1 MLTEPS
7 VASVAYT
14 CEDTIEL
21 AAKLA
26 SAVSGSVPGNT
37 VRKPCPGPV
46 LNGCELGSNGIVLST
61 ATESTAALA
70 PVGMTEVGP
79 AVGRFRV
86 ARAANVL
93 PPRRESKRRETPIGV
108 KNCPVGVVLA
118 PVK

>member
-7 VASVAYT
+7 AASVAYT

-26 SAVSGSVPGNT
+26 SAFPHSVPGNT

-46 LNGCELGSNGIVLST
+46 LNGCEWRSNGIVLSI

-79 AVGRFRV
+79 AIGRFSV

-93 PPRRESKRRETPIGV
+93 PPVRES
-108 KNCPVGVVLA
+108 
-118 PVK
+118 